1 MQTPK
6 HLGQSLGF
14 MMLLAIACAGMV
26 GVMTSHVSAMP

>member
-1 MQTPK
+1 MQTSK

-26 GVMTSHVSAMP
+26 GLMTSQVSAMP